1 MRVLV
6 IDDDSRFSAIV
17 RFLLEKNGYEA
28 VCVSDLPQAMES
40 LRAATPA
47 VLLLDW
53 QLGSQ
58 DGLEHLPSLRT
69 LLPDTPIIL
78 ITASA
83 STELVVRAIK
93 VGAFDFLPKP
103 IEEPRLVA
111 TLSKAVEHHR
121 LLMQMDRLQSGGPH
135 EGIFEGMVGV
145 SAPMRTIFG
154 IIENVSAT
162 DVSVLICGESG
173 TGKELVARAIHRRSP
188 RSSAPFVALNMA
200 ALPKDLAESTLFGHE
215 RGAFTGADRK
225 HTGACEEAQN
235 GTLFLDEIGEMA
247 LELQA
252 KLLRFLQERVFRRVG
267 GSQDLTA
274 NLRIISATNRE
285 PVVELK
291 AGRLRADVYYRLNV
305 VPIVLPPLRQRSEDI
320 PLLAQHALREFAAKY
335 DRKFEYVSPE
345 AMETLVACEWP
356 GNIRQLR
363 HLIER
368 IVVMNDAVS
377 VTPQMLPADLSTDRP
392 SASISAGP
400 GPHAAQ
406 VSSTVAVKLSP
417 NDDEPIVPLAEL
429 EHRAIARA
437 LRVCGGS
444 ASAAAAKLDISTATI
459 YRKIKEWGLNA
470 TG

>member
-6 IDDDSRFSAIV
+6 IDDDSSFCAIV
-17 RFLLEKNGYEA
+17 RLLLAKNGYEA
-28 VCVSDLPQAMES
+28 VCVSNLPQAMEV
-40 LRAATPA
+40 LRSVTPA
-47 VLLLDW
+47 VVLLDW

-69 LLPDTPIIL
+69 LLPDSPIIL

-121 LLMQMDRLQSGGPH
+121 LLMRMERLQSGGRH

-145 SAPMRTIFG
+145 SAQMRTIFG
-154 IIENVSAT
+154 IIENVAAT
-162 DVSVLICGESG
+162 DVSVMICGASG
-173 TGKELVARAIHRRSP
+173 TGKELVARAIHRRSS
-188 RSSAPFVALNMA
+188 RSGAPFVALNMA

-247 LELQA
+247 LELQS

-285 PVVELK
+285 PVTEVR

-335 DRKFEYVSPE
+335 VRKFEYISPA
-345 AMETLVACEWP
+345 AMEILVACEWP

-368 IVVMNDAVS
+368 IVVLNNAIS
-377 VTPQMLPADLSTDRP
+377 VTPEMLPADLLEDGLPGNP
-392 SASISAGP
+392 SMELALQANQ
-400 GPHAAQ
+400 AAP
-406 VSSTVAVKLSP
+406 VAAVVLP
-417 NDDEPIVPLAEL
+417 RDDEPVIPLAQL
-429 EHRAIARA
+429 ERQAITRA
-437 LRVCGGS
+437 LDACGGS
-444 ASAAAAKLDISTATI
+444 ASLAATKLEISTATI
-459 YRKIKEWGLNA
+459 YRKIKEWGLSV